1 MEKRSKRRLDFVAD
15 WRTEGDITMPVVKS
29 KMVVTNYTKR
39 YQNNLYLLAEL
50 PACART
56 LLDYLSEAMDESNVV
71 TSNSLSRKDFIDF
84 VNYVTHG
91 KVIYADSTVKM
102 SLSQLIKNKLLVQV
116 SRGSM
121 MVNPEYFFKGQE
133 EDRMRLLKELYDKK
147 FVIPSEEDLQEVPV
161 MVPQIPQAPAALPP
175 LGDDYESLSM
185 SQKMLRLKALG
196 YA

>member
-1 MEKRSKRRLDFVAD
+1 MEKRSKRRVDFVSD
-15 WRTEGDITMPVVKS
+15 WRTEGGVTMPVVKS

-50 PACART
+50 PACANT
-56 LLDYLSEAMDESNVV
+56 LLNYLSEAMDESNIV

-91 KVIYADSTVKM
+91 KVLYADSTVKM
-102 SLSQLIKNKLLVQV
+102 SLSQLIKKKLLIQV

-147 FVIPSEEDLQEVPV
+147 FVVPTDEDLQEVPV
-161 MVPQIPQAPAALPP
+161 MVPQAPQIQPADASNRIP
-175 LGDDYESLSM
+175 GEEISM
-185 SQKMLRLKALG
+185 EEKIRRLKA
-196 YA
+196 ASFM